1 VNPVLAAAHTHLEEC
16 LKAEHA
22 ASRRV
27 HMARLEILRIEDE
40 MARTD
45 FARPD
50 ADRSAPVHADSKA
63 GVELA
68 AL

>member
-1 VNPVLAAAHTHLEEC
+1 MSPLLAAAHTHLEEC
-16 LKAEHA
+16 LKAERA

-40 MARTD
+40 LARTEC
-45 FARPD
+45 ARAD
-50 ADRSAPVHADSKA
+50 ADRSAPVHADSKV
-63 GVELA
+63 GLELA